1 MQAILPLLLIL
12 SGAPPA
18 ADSAVAAP
26 PEGAKPLAAG
36 ALVEQA
42 TVEMKRIRRTV
53 GEVLR
58 RVEDARR
65 EKDLVKLLCA
75 DEKFA
80 RLKALV
86 AVAEQAHTT
95 LAEAV
100 ANRDDGAATELSKIS
115 IARRKADGLRE
126 EATACI
132 GQLAYEVGGKSIVV
146 EEPADLPA
154 RRARVDE
161 GAPPTLQ
168 LGKRWND
175 YARPLARTH

>member
-1 MQAILPLLLIL
+1 MQAILPLLVIL
-12 SGAPPA
+12 SGAPSAATPPA
-18 ADSAVAAP
+18 D
-26 PEGAKPLAAG
+26 AKPPTGG
-36 ALVEQA
+36 ALLEQA
-42 TVEMKRIRRTV
+42 SVELKRIRRTV
-53 GEVLR
+53 VEVLR
-58 RVEDARR
+58 RVEDARH

-86 AVAEQAHTT
+86 AVAEQADTT

-100 ANRDDGAATELSKIS
+100 TNRDDGAATELSKIS

-132 GQLAYEVGGKSIVV
+132 GQLAYEASGRSVVVV

-154 RRARVDE
+154 RRRRDDD
-161 GAPPTLQ
+161 GAPTALQ
-168 LGKRWND
+168 PGRRWND
-175 YARPLARTH
+175 FARPLASTH